1 MYDLFV
7 ASKAAIALQLKMLQN
22 TNFFCSLTNYS
33 VHVGDMYEGG
43 YEQHDWR
50 GSAVAMRR

>member
-22 TNFFCSLTNYS
+22 TNFFCSLTNYRL
-33 VHVGDMYEGG
+33 VCM
-43 YEQHDWR
+43 WR
-50 GSAVAMRR
+50 ICTKAATSSMIDAVAL

>member
-33 VHVGDMYEGG
+33 VHVADMYEGG
-43 YEQHDWR
+43 YEQHD
-50 GSAVAMRR
+50 